1 MIFTADQ
8 SERLKKRYYF
18 DLREGDDV
26 APDEEGM
33 ELTTLEAVQAEAA
46 RALADM
52 ARDAVRKE
60 PNGAAHHLAIDVR
73 DDDGPVLQVK
83 FTFAVERHRH

>member
-1 MIFTADQ
+1 M
-8 SERLKKRYYF
+8 KKRYYF
-18 DLREGDDV
+18 GLREGDDI

-33 ELTTLEAVQAEAA
+33 ELTIEAVQEEAP

-52 ARDAVRKE
+52 ARDTVRRH
-60 PNGAAHHLAIDVR
+60 PRGAGHDMAIDVR

-83 FTFAVERHRH
+83 FTFAISRHRN